1 MKRHNKP
8 GRGGEGTRIRQSWGQ
23 IEAQRLR
30 DAMATVLAQEW
41 GEYRPTVQT
50 AFDALLRAMEGQ

>member
-1 MKRHNKP
+1 MKQHNKP
-8 GRGGEGTRIRQSWGQ
+8 GHELGLVRRRAE

-30 DAMATVLAQEW
+30 GAMATVLAQEW

-50 AFDALLRAMEGQ
+50 AFDALLRAMEAQ